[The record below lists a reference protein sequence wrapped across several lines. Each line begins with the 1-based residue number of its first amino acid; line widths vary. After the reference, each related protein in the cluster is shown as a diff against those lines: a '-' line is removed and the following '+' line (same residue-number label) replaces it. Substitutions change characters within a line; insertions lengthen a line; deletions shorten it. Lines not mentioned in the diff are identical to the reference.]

1 MSSGLRQAH
10 WLALPAG
17 IAVTFVFVAP
27 IVWMFLASFKTIEG
41 IFSIPPQWIPDLTY
55 LANYEKLLVE
65 NWPFLLNSIVVTVGA
80 TILCLVLALPAA
92 YGLVFFKFRGRE
104 FFADWIL
111 STRMMP
117 PIAAGVPLYMIFN
130 GAGLLDTRTA
140 LVIVYA
146 GFNVP
151 FAVWVAMSF
160 FRRVPKE
167 TIEAAQLEGCTWTQT
182 FIKVALPLTRSGIA
196 TVATFVF
203 IFAWNELLM
212 ALFLTTRAAKTFPV
226 VISSF
231 VTTSMTFWEM
241 IAAASVIQA
250 IPPIVF
256 TLLMQRH
263 IVTGL
268 TMGAVKD

>member
-1 MSSGLRQAH
+1 MTSATRPTH
-10 WLALPAG
+10 WLALPA
-17 IAVTFVFVAP
+17 ALLVTFVFVAP
-27 IVWMFLASFKTIEG
+27 IVWMFLASFKTIG
-41 IFSIPPQWIPDLTY
+41 QIFSIPPIWIPDFGY
-55 LANYEKLLVE
+55 LDNYATLLKE
-65 NWPFLLNSIVVTVGA
+65 NWPFLLNSIVVTLSA
-80 TILCLVLALPAA
+80 TILCLALALPAA
-92 YGLVFFKFRGRE
+92 FGLVNFRFRGRE
-104 FFADWIL
+104 FFADWVL

-117 PIAAGVPLYMIFN
+117 PIAAAVPLYMIFN
-130 GAGLLDTRTA
+130 GVGLLDSRLA

-146 GFNVP
+146 GFNIP

-167 TIEAAQLEGCTWTQT
+167 MIEAAQLEGCTWTQV
-182 FIKVALPLTRSGIA
+182 FFKVALPLTRSGIA

-212 ALFLTTRAAKTFPV
+212 ALFLTTRSAKTFPV

-241 IAAASVIQA
+241 IAASSVIQA

-256 TLLMQRH
+256 TLLMQKH
-263 IVTGL
+263 IVSGL

>member
-1 MSSGLRQAH
+1 MTKSPRAD
-10 WLALPAG
+10 WLMLAAG
-17 IAVTFVFVAP
+17 MAITLVFVAP
-27 IVWMFLASFKTIEG
+27 IIWMFLASFKNIG
-41 IFSIPPQWIPDLTY
+41 AIFSIPPIWIPDFSYLENYRHLLTD
-55 LANYEKLLVE
+55 
-65 NWPFLLNSIVVTVGA
+65 NWVFLMNSVIVTMGA
-80 TILCLVLALPAA
+80 TAVCLALALPAA
-92 YGLVFFKFRGRE
+92 FGLVTFRFRGRE

-117 PIAAGVPLYMIFN
+117 PIAAGVPLYIIFN
-130 GAGLLDTRTA
+130 GVGLLDSLPA
-140 LVIVYA
+140 LIIVYA
-146 GFNVP
+146 GFNIP
-151 FAVWVAMSF
+151 FAVWLSMSF

-167 TIEAAQLEGCTWTQT
+167 MVEAAQLEGCTWTQT
-182 FIKVALPLTRSGIA
+182 FFKVSLPLARSGVA
-196 TVATFVF
+196 TVATFIF
-203 IFAWNELLM
+203 IFSWNELLM

-250 IPPIVF
+250 IPPVIF

-263 IVTGL
+263 IVSGL